1 MLRSKWKKWLP
12 HPVQPGGGHGEEVD
26 GDGADCG
33 LLLLMKRIVW
43 IKQSVRMQ
51 RDARIKKDMRMRQ
64 ILRMDRI

>member
-1 MLRSKWKKWLP
+1 M
-12 HPVQPGGGHGEEVD
+12 D

-33 LLLLMKRIVW
+33 FLLLMKRIVW

-51 RDARIKKDMRMRQ
+51 RDARIKKDMGMRQ